1 MIWPNSMWVANWMPC
16 WRGLETTGINMGVK
30 VKEYNEHVTFGIDQI
45 RLNRATFT
53 TLAERKNPPQTQLE
67 TKAHIS
73 NETVSLENDR
83 HLVSLIVNVKRM
95 EGKEEIFDCEVCYT
109 GVFLIRGLSEEKG
122 HELLM
127 TRCLDTLYPYV
138 SSTIAQLANM
148 AGFQDLQ
155 MVPISFGA
163 LYRSEQ
169 REKQQWEHI
178 QDKVVRH

>member
-1 MIWPNSMWVANWMPC
+1 MRFAEHS
-16 WRGLETTGINMGVK
+16 GQTTFAV
-30 VKEYNEHVTFGIDQI
+30 DRI
-45 RLNRATFT
+45 RMSRAEFT
-53 TLAERKNPPQTQLE
+53 TASDYESLPEARLE

-73 NETVSLENDR
+73 NETVSLDDDR
-83 HLVSLIVNVKRM
+83 HAVSLIVNVKRL
-95 EGKEEIFDCEVCYT
+95 EGEAEVFDCEVCYT

-138 SSTIAQLANM
+138 SAAIAQLANL

-155 MVPISFGA
+155 LAPISFGA

-169 REKQQWEHI
+169 REKQQWEDM
-178 QDKVVRH
+178 QDKVIRH